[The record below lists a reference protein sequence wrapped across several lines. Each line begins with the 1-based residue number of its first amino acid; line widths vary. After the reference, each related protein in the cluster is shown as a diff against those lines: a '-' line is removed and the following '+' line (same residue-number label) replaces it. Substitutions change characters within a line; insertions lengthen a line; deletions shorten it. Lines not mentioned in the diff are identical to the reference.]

1 MLHFLY
7 LWAPVILC
15 AVVAVLLSRLKV
27 EKANKELLEKKHMTE
42 DDVEVVYGNV

>member
-15 AVVAVLLSRLKV
+15 VLVALLLVFLRV
-27 EKANKELLEKKHMTE
+27 EQANKDLIAEKSR
-42 DDVEVVYGNV
+42 